1 LGPYIADYPEQS
13 ALACVVY
20 NWCAKCFTFSEN
32 LDRLEGGLHGQETT
46 DALCEEFDYGMLWEE
61 WGIMGDLVPFTNDFP
76 CADIHELLSPDILH
90 QIIKSTFKDHLVT
103 WVEQYL
109 LKEHG
114 KTCAK
119 GVLDDI
125 D

>member
-1 LGPYIADYPEQS
+1 MDG
-13 ALACVVY
+13 
-20 NWCAKCFTFSEN
+20 
-32 LDRLEGGLHGQETT
+32 LEGGLHGQETT

-61 WGIMGDLVPFTNDFP
+61 WGIIGDLVVSIFGVHFSLLVDAFQPFTNDFP

-90 QIIKSTFKDHLVT
+90 QIIKGAFKDHLVT

-114 KTCAK
+114 KTRAK
-119 GVLDDI
+119 GILDDI
-125 D
+125 DRR